1 MCSVALEKGLSDDYL
16 IIFECESGHEN
27 GNLISCCRYRLVDKL
42 AEADQSSLTSF
53 VLLIHLPKKCS
64 KSNFVSFQEHPWL
77 CYHVDNILPSISFAD
92 LVCREGQL
100 ISEFYF
106 HEESTVPEIPMVQLS
121 TMNACINEPFKLR
134 PISSFGSSNIL
145 NLCKRMHLYIC
156 DAVSQ
161 STYQSE
167 PGRLERLMKVIPKEP
182 NFLIQGSLPN
192 TYKCLFSVL
201 LFSLQRTHLSS
212 Y

>member
-1 MCSVALEKGLSDDYL
+1 MCSVALEKGIYDDHL

-27 GNLISCCRYRLVDKL
+27 GNLISCCRYRLIDKL
-42 AEADQSSLTSF
+42 TEANQSSSTSF
-53 VLLIHLPKKCS
+53 VLLIHLPKKCA
-64 KSNFVSFQEHPWL
+64 KSNFVSFQEQPWL
-77 CYHVDNILPSISFAD
+77 CYHVDDILPSISLAD

-106 HEESTVPEIPMVQLS
+106 YEESTFPEIPLVQLS
-121 TMNACINEPFKLR
+121 TLDICINEPFKLK

-161 STYQSE
+161 SPYQNE

-182 NFLIQGSLPN
+182 SFLTPGTLTN
-192 TYKCLFSVL
+192 TYKFSLNVL
-201 LFSLQRTHLSS
+201 LFFLQKSHPSS
-212 Y
+212 F

>member
-1 MCSVALEKGLSDDYL
+1 MCSIALEKGLSDDHL
-16 IIFECESGHEN
+16 IIFECESGNEN

-42 AEADQSSLTSF
+42 AEADQSSSTSF

-64 KSNFVSFQEHPWL
+64 KSNFVSFQEQPWL
-77 CYHVDNILPSISFAD
+77 CYHVDDILPSISLAD
-92 LVCREGQL
+92 LVCRDSQL

-106 HEESTVPEIPMVQLS
+106 HDESTLPEISSLQLS
-121 TMNACINEPFKLR
+121 TMDVIINEPFKLK

-145 NLCKRMHLYIC
+145 NLCMRMHLYIC

-161 STYQSE
+161 SPYQSE

-182 NFLIQGSLPN
+182 SFLIPGSLTN
-192 TYKCLFSVL
+192 TYKCSFSVL
-201 LFSLQRTHLSS
+201 LFSL
-212 Y
+212 